1 MKRIATILKI
11 ALTVCASIGLA
22 CIAIMNDWRDSAVF
36 AVFLFSGIL
45 IALVLG
51 LFDIKDSSIYR
62 RMSIKH
68 GARSM
73 RRAA

>member
-1 MKRIATILKI
+1 MKRIAIILKI
-11 ALTVCASIGLA
+11 ALAICASTGLA
-22 CIAIMNDWRDSAVF
+22 CIAIMRDWRDSAVI

-51 LFDIKDSSIYR
+51 VFDIEEPINHL
-62 RMSIKH
+62 SIKN

>member
-11 ALTVCASIGLA
+11 ALAICASTGLA
-22 CIAIMNDWRDSAVF
+22 CIAIMNDWRDSAVI

-51 LFDIKDSSIYR
+51 FFDIEEPNHL
-62 RMSIKH
+62 SIKN

-73 RRAA
+73 HRAA

>member
-11 ALTVCASIGLA
+11 ALAICASTGLA
-22 CIAIMNDWRDSAVF
+22 CIAIMNDWRDSAVI

-51 LFDIKDSSIYR
+51 AFDIEEEPNHL
-62 RMSIKH
+62 SIKN

-73 RRAA
+73 HRAA

>member
-1 MKRIATILKI
+1 
-11 ALTVCASIGLA
+11 
-22 CIAIMNDWRDSAVF
+22 MNDWRDSAVI

-51 LFDIKDSSIYR
+51 AFDIEEEPNHL
-62 RMSIKH
+62 SIKN

-73 RRAA
+73 HRAA

>member
-1 MKRIATILKI
+1 MKKLFFVGKVLLLA
-11 ALTVCASIGLA
+11 ACAVGLA
-22 CIAIMNDWRDSAVF
+22 CIAIMSDWRDSAVF

-51 LFDIKDSSIYR
+51 AFDIKDESNHW
-62 RMSIKH
+62 SIKH